1 MDILIFSVLTN
12 FIYFC
17 SGSLFVSEKKNDF
30 HSQFYIYFIGVIF
43 LSFIS
48 LVLNFFVPLSS
59 KINSII
65 HFIIFISF
73 LIKKKF
79 KLDTNFLN
87 FLFAS
92 SLITFLLIIY
102 SNVNRPDAG
111 LYHLP
116 YISIINENKIIFG
129 INNIHIRFGHV
140 SILQYLSAI
149 NNNLIFSA
157 NGVSIPLASIVSFF
171 YLYFFY
177 DIWKVIKENK
187 SLNESNFF
195 SLFILIYISYKIT
208 NYSNFGNDAVG
219 HLSFFY
225 LISCLL
231 KNNLK
236 IINFNKILLVSV
248 FAFLNKT
255 MLVFAFLIPLSI
267 FFLKNKFQF
276 KRIFSAFYSMPAILL
291 YLWFIKNIITSGCA
305 IYPITITC
313 IEKLPWVNIDQVIT
327 ANIEGEAWSKGWP
340 DKTGVD
346 SNLSTKDFIKNLNW
360 VNAWSNKHLKYIL
373 NTIAPFIIILIFITF
388 YIHIKYKKII
398 INFNQDFKIRYT
410 ISFVTSLIGVF
421 FFLLLFPLYR
431 YGYSYVI
438 TFLSLFFIFI
448 IKDKIDLKKN
458 LIIFKF
464 FFIFCIFLV
473 MTKQFQ
479 RIYTNAGNEHWPNI
493 YTLSQDNIIK
503 ESKKVEI
510 DDKFFYYLS
519 SNNDSLCMYSKSPC
533 ATSFVDKNIKHIQKY
548 SYSFLIF
555 R

>member
-1 MDILIFSVLTN
+1 MDILIFSILTN

-30 HSQFYIYFIGVIF
+30 HSQFYLYLIGVIL

-48 LVLNFFVPLSS
+48 LVLNFFVPLSA

-65 HFIIFISF
+65 YFIIFIAF

-79 KLDTNFLN
+79 KLEINFLN

-102 SNVNRPDAG
+102 SNINRPDAG

-149 NNNLIFSA
+149 NNNFIFST

-177 DIWKVIKENK
+177 DIWKVIKQ
-187 SLNESNFF
+187 NESLDEGKFF

-225 LISCLL
+225 LISCIL

-236 IINFNKILLVSV
+236 TINFNKVLLISV
-248 FAFLNKT
+248 FAFLNKS
-255 MLVFAFLIPLSI
+255 MLVFAFLIPVSV
-267 FFLKNKFQF
+267 FFLKNNFQF
-276 KRIFSAFYSMPAILL
+276 KKILGLFYSIPAILL

-305 IYPITITC
+305 IYPIKITC
-313 IEKLPWVNIDQVIT
+313 FEKLPWINIDQVIT
-327 ANIEGEAWSKGWP
+327 ASIEGEAWSKGWP
-340 DKTGVD
+340 DKTGRD
-346 SNLSTKDFIKNLNW
+346 SNLSTKDFIANFNW
-360 VNAWSNKHLKYIL
+360 VNSWSNKHLRYIL
-373 NTIAPFIIILIFITF
+373 GTITPFMIVLIFITF
-388 YIHIKYKKII
+388 YIQTSNKKIT
-398 INFNQDFKIRYT
+398 INYSQDSK
-410 ISFVTSLIGVF
+410 ISFLISFITSLIGF
-421 FFLLLFPLYR
+421 FSFLLLFPLYR
-431 YGYSYVI
+431 YGYSYII
-438 TFLSLFFIFI
+438 TFFSLFFILI
-448 IKDKIDLKKN
+448 IRNKIHIKKN
-458 LIIFKF
+458 IIIFKF

-473 MTKQFQ
+473 MTKQ
-479 RIYTNAGNEHWPNI
+479 
-493 YTLSQDNIIK
+493 
-503 ESKKVEI
+503 
-510 DDKFFYYLS
+510 
-519 SNNDSLCMYSKSPC
+519 
-533 ATSFVDKNIKHIQKY
+533 IQK
-548 SYSFLIF
+548 SIQILTTNDGLIF
-555 R
+555 IL

>member
-1 MDILIFSVLTN
+1 MDILIFSILTN

-30 HSQFYIYFIGVIF
+30 HTQFYIYFIGVIF

-59 KINSII
+59 KINSVIY
-65 HFIIFISF
+65 FTIFVSF

-79 KLDTNFLN
+79 KPKINFLN
-87 FLFAS
+87 FLLAS

-102 SNVNRPDAG
+102 SNINRPDAG

-177 DIWKVIKENK
+177 DIWKIIKENK
-187 SLNESNFF
+187 DLDESNFF

-236 IINFNKILLVSV
+236 IINFNKILLISV
-248 FAFLNKT
+248 FAFLNKS
-255 MLVFAFLIPLSI
+255 MLVFAFFIPLSI
-267 FFLKNKFQF
+267 FFLKNNFQF
-276 KRIFSAFYSMPAILL
+276 KKIISPLYSMPAILL
-291 YLWFIKNIITSGCA
+291 YLWFVKNIITSGCA
-305 IYPITITC
+305 IYPIKITC

-340 DKTGVD
+340 DKTGSD

-360 VNAWSNKHLKYIL
+360 VNAWSTKHLKYIL
-373 NTIAPFIIILIFITF
+373 GTITPFMIVLIFITF
-388 YIHIKYKKII
+388 YIQTCNKKII
-398 INFNQDFKIRYT
+398 INYSQDSKIRFL
-410 ISFVTSLIGVF
+410 ISFITSLIGF
-421 FFLLLFPLYR
+421 FSFLLLFPLYR
-431 YGYSYVI
+431 YGYSYII
-438 TFLSLFFIFI
+438 TFFSLFFILI
-448 IKDKIDLKKN
+448 IRNKIHIKKN
-458 LIIFKF
+458 IIIFKF

-473 MTKQFQ
+473 MTKQIQ
-479 RIYTNAGNEHWPNI
+479 RIYTNTDNERWPNI
-493 YTLSQDNIIK
+493 YTLSQDRIIK
-503 ESKKVEI
+503 ESKKIEI
-510 DDKFFYYLS
+510 EDKFFYYIS

-533 ATSFVDKNIKHIQKY
+533 ATSFIDKNIKHIKKY

>member
-276 KRIFSAFYSMPAILL
+276 KRILSPFCSMPAILL

-305 IYPITITC
+305 IYPIKITC

-398 INFNQDFKIRYT
+398 TNYNQDFKIRYT
-410 ISFVTSLIGVF
+410 ISFFASLIGVF

-431 YGYSYVI
+431 YGYSYVV
-438 TFLSLFFIFI
+438 TSLSLFFIFI
-448 IKDKIDLKKN
+448 IKDKISFKKN
-458 LIIFKF
+458 LIIYKF

-479 RIYTNAGNEHWPNI
+479 RIYTNTGNERWPNI

-503 ESKKVEI
+503 ESKKFEI